1 MSKSQT
7 TFSDQQVGANADQAL
22 AALSAAGD
30 DAPRLIDAWVAA
42 GNAEAVLV
50 AADSAQG
57 PWRKS
62 ARRGLNVLKAR
73 GVNIPKGKRVARPT
87 KQTAQRSWEAWLMA
101 PDAAGT
107 VAIIIATREP
117 AGRYKACFAFA
128 RDGAG
133 IFRIETGEFSAS
145 ALREAM
151 DKLIPGAGYRPVKVP
166 LEWARARL
174 AGCRASHSRNS
185 TPEPLGLKR
194 AAELIEPAPD
204 QVPTHPFDEEGL
216 ELSAE
221 DARELAESS
230 GDLHRLPEFR
240 SWFPTKPAVDE
251 LLMEVGKTLS
261 PGVEPDQ
268 EKLNQTLEAKLLEAT
283 DRYFSPQRREELL
296 RNMKDAALS
305 VLAREGEQAALEVV
319 AAMRMIEARG
329 LITDPPSELAFLR
342 GFFQK
347 ALSLLA
353 ARDGGALRIPIPGLP
368 LGGAELSSDAAE
380 GGGSAEGGD
389 SAEGGGSAEPPS
401 DTASPPPEANEPETP
416 SAIDNEW

>member
-1 MSKSQT
+1 M
-7 TFSDQQVGANADQAL
+7 
-22 AALSAAGD
+22 
-30 DAPRLIDAWVAA
+30 
-42 GNAEAVLV
+42 
-50 AADSAQG
+50 
-57 PWRKS
+57 
-62 ARRGLNVLKAR
+62 
-73 GVNIPKGKRVARPT
+73 
-87 KQTAQRSWEAWLMA
+87 
-101 PDAAGT
+101 
-107 VAIIIATREP
+107 
-117 AGRYKACFAFA
+117 
-128 RDGAG
+128 
-133 IFRIETGEFSAS
+133 
-145 ALREAM
+145 
-151 DKLIPGAGYRPVKVP
+151 
-166 LEWARARL
+166 EWARARL
-174 AGCRASHSRNS
+174 ASCRAAHRTNS

-194 AAELIEPAPD
+194 AAELIEPAPTEA
-204 QVPTHPFDEEGL
+204 PTHPFDEEGL

-251 LLMEVGKTLS
+251 LLMEVGKTLT

-268 EKLNQTLEAKLLEAT
+268 DKLNQTLETKLLEAT
-283 DRYFSPQRREELL
+283 DRYFSPQRREDLL

-368 LGGAELSSDAAE
+368 LGVSADAPEHPAGEAAAHEAAAHEAAADDAGTAEAAAPADGE
-380 GGGSAEGGD
+380 AE
-389 SAEGGGSAEPPS
+389 S
-401 DTASPPPEANEPETP
+401 P

>member
-22 AALSAAGD
+22 AELTRAGEE
-30 DAPRLIDAWVAA
+30 APKLIDAWVAA

-50 AADSAQG
+50 AADSTQG
-57 PWRKS
+57 TWRKS

-73 GVNIPKGKRVARPT
+73 GIAIPKGKRVARPT
-87 KQTAQRSWEAWLMA
+87 KQAAQRSWEAWLMA
-101 PDAAGT
+101 PDATGT
-107 VAIIIATREP
+107 FAIIIATREP

-133 IFRIETGEFSAS
+133 IFRVETGEFSAS

-151 DKLIPGAGYRPVKVP
+151 DKLIPGAGYKPVKVP
-166 LEWARARL
+166 LDWARARL
-174 AGCRASHSRNS
+174 SLCRAAHGKNS

-194 AAELIEPAPD
+194 AAELIEP
-204 QVPTHPFDEEGL
+204 VPVEPPSHPFDEEGL

-221 DARELAESS
+221 DARELAQSS

-251 LLMEVGKTLS
+251 MLIEVGKTLT
-261 PGVEPDQ
+261 PGVDPDQ
-268 EKLNQTLEAKLLEAT
+268 DKLNQTLEAKLLEAT
-283 DRYFSPQRREELL
+283 DRYFSPQRREDLL

-319 AAMRMIEARG
+319 ATMRMIEARG

-368 LGGAELSSDAAE
+368 VGASVEAPGEAETEAEAAVDAVPGEPAALA
-380 GGGSAEGGD
+380 GSATGETV
-389 SAEGGGSAEPPS
+389 A
-401 DTASPPPEANEPETP
+401 EPETP
-416 SAIDNEW
+416 SAVDNEW

>member
-1 MSKSQT
+1 MSKSQP
-7 TFSDQQVGANADQAL
+7 TFTDQQVSANADQAL
-22 AALSAAGD
+22 ATLSAAGD

-50 AADSAQG
+50 AADSSQG

-73 GVNIPKGKRVARPT
+73 GVTIPKGKRVARPT
-87 KQTAQRSWEAWLMA
+87 KAAQQKTWEAWLMS

-117 AGRYKACFAFA
+117 AGRYKACFSFA
-128 RDGAG
+128 REGAG
-133 IFRIETGEFSAS
+133 IFRVETGEFSAS

-166 LEWARARL
+166 LDWARARL
-174 AGCRASHSRNS
+174 AACRSAHTKNS

-194 AAELIEPAPD
+194 AAELIEPAPA
-204 QVPTHPFDEEGL
+204 QAPTHPFDDEGL

-221 DARELAESS
+221 DARELAEAS

-251 LLMEVGKTLS
+251 MLLEVGKTLT

-268 EKLNQTLEAKLLEAT
+268 DQLNQTLETKLLEAT

-347 ALSLLA
+347 ALSLVA

-368 LGGAELSSDAAE
+368 LGGPADAAVP
-380 GGGSAEGGD
+380 AEGAD
-389 SAEGGGSAEPPS
+389 EATPAEGADEAAPAEGA
-401 DTASPPPEANEPETP
+401 DEAAPAEAAAETETP

>member
-1 MSKSQT
+1 MSKSQS
-7 TFSDQQVGANADQAL
+7 TFSDQQVSAKADQAL
-22 AALSAAGD
+22 AELSAAGD
-30 DAPRLIDAWVAA
+30 AAAQLIDAWVAA
-42 GNAEAVLV
+42 GNAEAVLA
-50 AADSAQG
+50 AADSSQG
-57 PWRKS
+57 TWRKS

-73 GVNIPKGKRVARPT
+73 GVSIPVAKRVARPT
-87 KQTAQRSWEAWLMA
+87 KQSARTWEAWLMS
-101 PDAAGT
+101 PDATGT

-117 AGRYKACFAFA
+117 AGRYKACFSFA

-133 IFRIETGEFSAS
+133 IFRVETGEFSAS

-151 DKLIPGAGYRPVKVP
+151 DKLIPGAGYKPVKVP

-174 AGCRASHSRNS
+174 ANCRTAHRTNS

-194 AAELIEPAPD
+194 AAELIEPAPSD
-204 QVPTHPFDEEGL
+204 TPTHPFDEEGL

-240 SWFPTKPAVDE
+240 AWFPTKPAVDE

-268 EKLNQTLEAKLLEAT
+268 DKLNQTLETKLLEAT
-283 DRYFSPQRREELL
+283 DRYFSPQRREDLL

-329 LITDPPSELAFLR
+329 LITDPPSEVAFLR

-368 LGGAELSSDAAE
+368 LGVSPEAPENPAEAQASTEGAEAAAE
-380 GGGSAEGGD
+380 GAEEAKSAEAT
-389 SAEGGGSAEPPS
+389 SAAAEG
-401 DTASPPPEANEPETP
+401 ETP